1 MIAAITVGAFL
12 FAGILCAGA
21 YVAVYHNPFTRRV
34 NNKDAEISGGNVKN
48 SHVDPFSVRFSTT
61 DIIIDNP
68 INKRNSRQQKESQ
81 KR

>member
-1 MIAAITVGAFL
+1 MPELMSLFITSL
-12 FAGILCAGA
+12 SLEES
-21 YVAVYHNPFTRRV
+21 

-68 INKRNSRQQKESQ
+68 INKRNSRQQEESQ